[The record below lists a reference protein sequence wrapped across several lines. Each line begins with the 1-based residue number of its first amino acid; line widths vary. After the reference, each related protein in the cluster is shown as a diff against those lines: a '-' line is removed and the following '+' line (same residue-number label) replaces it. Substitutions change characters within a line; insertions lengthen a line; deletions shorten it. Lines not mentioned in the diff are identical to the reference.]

1 MTQEL
6 LRSEA
11 VIRLGI
17 FLGSFALL
25 SLWE

>member
-1 MTQEL
+1 MTKEL

-11 VIRLGI
+11 MIRLGI
-17 FLGSFALL
+17 FLGIFALM

>member
-1 MTQEL
+1 MTKEL

-17 FLGSFALL
+17 FLGIFVLM

>member
-1 MTQEL
+1 MTKEL
-6 LRSEA
+6 LHSEA

-17 FLGSFALL
+17 FLGIFALM

>member
-1 MTQEL
+1 MTKEL

-17 FLGSFALL
+17 FLGIFSLL
-25 SLWE
+25 SFWE